1 MEFGGKLQ
9 ELRKSRSLT
18 QEELAEALFVSRTA
32 VSKWESGRGY
42 PGIDSLKEI
51 SRYFGVTIDELI
63 CSDEM
68 VSLAENEK
76 IEVSK
81 RYVLLL
87 CGLLDILH
95 AIMFFVPMFGN
106 GTGSS
111 ETLSMF
117 GLTGINPVIKTVFF
131 MITGVVVLNGITGVV
146 IAEFGR
152 PVRNRCRLVM
162 LIVPSILAVTTFI
175 AARQPYAGIIA
186 FSLLVIKGMLI
197 LSILGGNDK

>member
-9 ELRKSRSLT
+9 ELRKNRSLT

-95 AIMFFVPMFGN
+95 AIMLFVQMFGN

-111 ETLSMF
+111 ETLSLF
-117 GLTGINPVIKTVFF
+117 DLTGINPGIKTVFF
-131 MITGVVVLNGITGVV
+131 VITCVVVLNGIAGVV

-152 PVRNRCRLVM
+152 PV
-162 LIVPSILAVTTFI
+162 
-175 AARQPYAGIIA
+175 
-186 FSLLVIKGMLI
+186 
-197 LSILGGNDK
+197 